1 MKDVHRADPRMG
13 INEGTM
19 RRLAAGPEFSRKQT
33 IQHVWGIIV
42 QFGGVTKGL
51 RQNTMLI
58 VFWTT
63 QVRVDHHCA
72 SSGVINLDTVF

>member
-1 MKDVHRADPRMG
+1 MG

-33 IQHVWGIIV
+33 IQHVWGIVV
-42 QFGGVTKGL
+42 QVGCVDEGL
-51 RQNTMLI
+51 RPNITLI